1 MVSVSLLC
9 KIACI
14 VAFTKVFEAH
24 PVTSSSQQSDSRGDI
39 LQSHDDES
47 TTQDHPSIE
56 WRTLTPKANTHP
68 INDNFIKVL
77 ADSTSP
83 KHSMRYKTPDICDP
97 TVKQISGYLD
107 IEDDKHYFFWFFE
120 SRNNPK
126 EDPLILWLNGGPG
139 CTSLEGLF
147 TELGPCFI
155 NKEGDG
161 TVYNEHSWNNNAS
174 IIFLDQPTNVGYSY
188 GKDGKPYSSEAAKD
202 VYAFLQ
208 LFFKEFHDYAA
219 LDFHVAG
226 ESYAGHYIPAIGG
239 EINRNNKKSTSDDD
253 KEDGSRRMAIKLKS
267 LLVGNGQT
275 DPLTQYKY
283 FSKYACEN
291 PYGPVLNQS
300 ICNDMDNKYPGC
312 AALIQ
317 KCYSSKDPSSCN
329 AATDTCNSDM
339 WDPFFKTGKNPYDIR
354 KDCVDDSCLGLDAG
368 LEKYLNR
375 KDVMLA
381 VGAQVDKVVMCNDD
395 INLRFTSTGDWMLPY
410 VNEIPQLLEDG
421 IRVLI
426 YAGDADFVCNYMG
439 NKAWVIKLP
448 WSGHNEFASAKDTAW
463 FSSTANEQGGE
474 LRRTKDGRLAFL
486 RVFNAGHMVPKDQGG
501 YALDMVNS
509 WLHEQLE

>member
-1 MVSVSLLC
+1 M
-9 KIACI
+9 
-14 VAFTKVFEAH
+14 T
-24 PVTSSSQQSDSRGDI
+24 D
-39 LQSHDDES
+39 
-47 TTQDHPSIE
+47 
-56 WRTLTPKANTHP
+56 
-68 INDNFIKVL
+68 
-77 ADSTSP
+77 
-83 KHSMRYKTPDICDP
+83 
-97 TVKQISGYLD
+97 
-107 IEDDKHYFFWFFE
+107 
-120 SRNNPK
+120 
-126 EDPLILWLNGGPG
+126 
-139 CTSLEGLF
+139 
-147 TELGPCFI
+147 
-155 NKEGDG
+155 
-161 TVYNEHSWNNNAS
+161 
-174 IIFLDQPTNVGYSY
+174 
-188 GKDGKPYSSEAAKD
+188 
-202 VYAFLQ
+202 
-208 LFFKEFHDYAA
+208 
-219 LDFHVAG
+219 
-226 ESYAGHYIPAIGG
+226 AGHYIPAIGG

-395 INLRFTSTGDWMLPY
+395 INLRFTVSPY
-410 VNEIPQLLEDG
+410 LLLLWPCSPCTHCCG
-421 IRVLI
+421 FRVR
-426 YAGDADFVCNYMG
+426 
-439 NKAWVIKLP
+439 VIGCFHTSMK
-448 WSGHNEFASAKDTAW
+448 SRS
-463 FSSTANEQGGE
+463 
-474 LRRTKDGRLAFL
+474 
-486 RVFNAGHMVPKDQGG
+486 
-501 YALDMVNS
+501 Y
-509 WLHEQLE
+509 